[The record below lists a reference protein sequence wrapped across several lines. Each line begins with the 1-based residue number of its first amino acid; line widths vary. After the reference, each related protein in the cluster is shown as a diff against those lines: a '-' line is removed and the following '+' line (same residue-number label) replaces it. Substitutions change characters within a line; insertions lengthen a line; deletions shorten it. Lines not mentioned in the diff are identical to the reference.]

1 MNKPS
6 TIQEHLVLAPYTT
19 MKVGGPAEFA
29 CLPKTDDEF
38 VAAWEWALSE
48 GLTITML
55 GAGSNSLINDAG
67 IKGLVIIPR
76 NDTLTFSE
84 SRVTVGAG
92 VKNGQLIG
100 SAANHNLGGLSWL
113 LGVPG
118 TVGGSLYGNAGTGN
132 ADQSVHAIGDT
143 VVWVDVIE
151 QNNQRRRLTKAECGF
166 SYRHSIFK
174 ETKAGIISAELE
186 LPVVDGKTERALLAA
201 TATAKNAK
209 QPTTAASA
217 GCMFK
222 NAITS
227 AELLPEKLRPYL
239 LPTGA
244 ISAWRLIDHLGLKG
258 KQIGQMQISEKHGNF
273 MINLGGA
280 TADQVVQLISY
291 VKQQVRDKL
300 NIQLQEEVQY
310 LGF

>member
-1 MNKPS
+1 
-6 TIQEHLVLAPYTT
+6 

-29 CLPKTDDEF
+29 CLPKNDDEF
-38 VAAWEWALSE
+38 VAAWQWALSE
-48 GLTITML
+48 DIPITML

-67 IKGLVIIPR
+67 VKGLVIIPR
-76 NDTLTFSE
+76 NDHIDFASP
-84 SRVTVGAG
+84 RVTVGAG

-100 SAANHNLGGLSWL
+100 SAANQNLGGLSWL

-132 ADQSVHAIGDT
+132 ADQHVHAIGDH

-174 ETKAGIISAELE
+174 ETKAGIIAAELE
-186 LPVVDGKTERALLAA
+186 LPVVDGKAERALLAA

-222 NAITS
+222 NAVVTPDQ
-227 AELLPEKLRPYL
+227 LPPELRPYI

-258 KQIGQMQISEKHGNF
+258 KQIGQIQISEKHGNF

-280 TADQVVQLISY
+280 TADQVTQLISY

-300 NIQLQEEVQY
+300 GVQLQEEVQY